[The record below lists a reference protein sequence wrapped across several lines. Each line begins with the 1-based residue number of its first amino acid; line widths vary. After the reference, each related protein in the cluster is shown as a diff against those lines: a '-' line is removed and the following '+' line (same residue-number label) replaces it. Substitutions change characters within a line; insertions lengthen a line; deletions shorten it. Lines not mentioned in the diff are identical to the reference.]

1 LQNFSPTTQIEHLE
15 AMDENKR
22 TALVVAAMK
31 GQEEVVELL
40 LRKGARQS
48 ARVNDEWTSLSYASQ
63 NGHDK
68 VVDALLDSNRDTL
81 ETTDECGRTALH
93 LAVLADKH
101 EVVKSLLAHKA
112 NVNAQDNSGSTALHY
127 ASWNGYDR
135 IVQTLL
141 ENYSLVSATDKH
153 GSTPLHLASSNG
165 HGRVVDMLIRHS
177 ADVEAADRSGRR
189 ALHQASS
196 NGHKTVVETLLK
208 RGALVTAR
216 DNYGRTPLDLTRTN
230 ENAELETLL
239 LEQTTDLLKPGFFR
253 RTLSQLGDDKI
264 PEALHHPRTIQFKMT
279 QKDKFKT
286 DPQRRLWFKPRR
298 RESQSN
304 AGKQEGEDS
313 GNEGSQQRAGVM
325 GTETVSPPEDI
336 KPVTGK

>member
-1 LQNFSPTTQIEHLE
+1 
-15 AMDENKR
+15 MDENGR

-40 LRKGARQS
+40 LEKGARQS
-48 ARVNDEWTSLSYASQ
+48 ARANYEWTSLSYASQ

-68 VVDALLDSNRDTL
+68 VVDALL
-81 ETTDECGRTALH
+81 
-93 LAVLADKH
+93 
-101 EVVKSLLAHKA
+101 
-112 NVNAQDNSGSTALHY
+112 DNSGSTALHY

-177 ADVEAADRSGRR
+177 VDVEAADRSGRR

-208 RGALVTAR
+208 HGALVTAR

-239 LEQTTDLLKPGFFR
+239 LEQTPDLLKPGFFR

-264 PEALHHPRTIQFKMT
+264 PETLQTIQSKMT

-325 GTETVSPPEDI
+325 VTETVSPPEDI